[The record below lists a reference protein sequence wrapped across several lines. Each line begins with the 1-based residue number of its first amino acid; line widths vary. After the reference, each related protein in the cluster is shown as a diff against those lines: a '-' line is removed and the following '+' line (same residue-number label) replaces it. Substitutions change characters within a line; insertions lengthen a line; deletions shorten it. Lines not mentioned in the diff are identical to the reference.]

1 MTLSSQ
7 EWHKTFIT
15 LMQSNPINECTASF
29 GCYYIDDVSIPY
41 SVTPKIPNNCYA
53 VSPMT
58 LLSGYA
64 EEELH
69 KVKNVAVRWVCKLL
83 INMTKPIL
91 SLAGLDQ
98 VQTLNNQCLS
108 TNMYSEQWESL
119 NLDELRRVALDQYP
133 TFPLVL
139 RSLNQLQHS
148 HLIQR
153 LEQQQWQSL
162 VTRQVYLLEDWQAFS
177 FNRDLTKD
185 FKLFNDKDWQF
196 KPLATDEEFQRAKAL
211 YDMLY
216 LDKYSRNNIQ
226 FSTQYLKQASQNN
239 LVHLVGLFYQDEMLA
254 TLGIVEIDNDM
265 TCPIF
270 GYDTNKPQSFAL
282 YRRISAY
289 TIRHAMI
296 CQRRFNMSSGA
307 PAFKRNRKAQP
318 EIEFSYVYIAHLPWY
333 KRVIWKSLCW
343 LTQHF
348 YRPLLMR
355 FQL

>member
-15 LMQSNPINECTASF
+15 LMQSNPIDECTASF
-29 GCYYIDDVSIPY
+29 GCYYIDDVAIPY

-69 KVKNVAVRWVCKLL
+69 KVQNVAVRWVCKLL

-91 SLAGLDQ
+91 SLAGLNQ

-139 RSLNQLQHS
+139 RSLNQLQYS

-196 KPLATDEEFQRAKAL
+196 KPLATDEEFQCAKVL

-239 LVHLVGLFYQDEMLA
+239 LVHLVGLFYQGEMLA
-254 TLGIVEIDNDM
+254 TI
-265 TCPIF
+265 PI
-270 GYDTNKPQSFAL
+270 S
-282 YRRISAY
+282 RRVLRCIEEYLLIPSA
-289 TIRHAMI
+289 M
-296 CQRRFNMSSGA
+296 Q
-307 PAFKRNRKAQP
+307 
-318 EIEFSYVYIAHLPWY
+318 
-333 KRVIWKSLCW
+333 
-343 LTQHF
+343 
-348 YRPLLMR
+348 
-355 FQL
+355 